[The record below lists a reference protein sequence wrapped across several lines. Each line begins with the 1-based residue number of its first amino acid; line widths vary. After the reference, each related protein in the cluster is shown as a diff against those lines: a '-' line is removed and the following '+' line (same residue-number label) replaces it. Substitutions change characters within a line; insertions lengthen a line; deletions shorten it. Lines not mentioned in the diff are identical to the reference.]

1 MKRFCQCAVLA
12 LLLGRAN
19 LARGQTPK
27 EIPWREV
34 SAHRLSRVN
43 FVRTP
48 GAGFFQGLSLQIEVD
63 KSGGVIAVK
72 ATQGPEELREAAVA
86 LARTWRYKPFE
97 RDGQAATATFT
108 DYISILPPERTL
120 SAGALFPVVQDW
132 ASVKITLKRTES
144 NGPGPNYQ
152 VQIDGHGD
160 VLFNGAGGERR
171 RHISREALEGLLD
184 VFGKANYFSL
194 DRVYSIAASDL
205 QTCVTS
211 ISIDGQSMSVSDY
224 GGMQVG
230 MPASVRDVEEAI
242 DEAAGTRDW
251 VKPGR

>member
-1 MKRFCQCAVLA
+1 M
-12 LLLGRAN
+12 
-19 LARGQTPK
+19 
-27 EIPWREV
+27 
-34 SAHRLSRVN
+34 
-43 FVRTP
+43 
-48 GAGFFQGLSLQIEVD
+48 
-63 KSGGVIAVK
+63 
-72 ATQGPEELREAAVA
+72 A

-97 RDGQAATATFT
+97 RDGQAAPATFT

-211 ISIDGQSMSVSDY
+211 ISIDGQSMSVVDY

-230 MPASVRDVEEAI
+230 MPASVRDC
-242 DEAAGTRDW
+242 GGCHR
-251 VKPGR
+251 